1 MRAAKRFGLRIMSN
15 ETRPLT
21 GLVDAVGGAV
31 DCAAYEAGDGYAGA
45 RQALTAMTPAE
56 VVDLVKE
63 ANLRGRGGA
72 GFSTGLKWSFVR
84 QGADADG
91 GPKYLVCN
99 ADEMEPGTFKDR
111 YLLENNPHLLV
122 EGMIIG
128 AWAIQAEHG
137 YVFLRGEYHQPYR
150 QLQQAIGE
158 ASAKG
163 YLGKNIFG
171 TGFNFDLRIHKSAG
185 RYICGEETALLNA
198 LEGNRGQPRQ
208 KPPFPPASGA
218 WGRPTIVNNVET
230 FCNVPA
236 IVRGGAEWYQELG
249 RGDDAGTKL
258 YGVSGRV
265 NRPGLWELPIGTP
278 IREIVEEHAG
288 GMRPGYRLRGLLPGG
303 ASTDFLVEEHF
314 DLAMDYGTI
323 QAAGSRMG
331 TGTMILMDDRI
342 CPVDMCRNLEH
353 FFAQESCG
361 FCTPCREGLPW
372 VEALLTDIEEG
383 RAGAGDL
390 ELLERNARFIGG
402 VTNTFC
408 LHAPGAIEPLASA
421 LRYFR
426 EDFEEHIRTGVC
438 KYRQ

>member
-1 MRAAKRFGLRIMSN
+1 M
-15 ETRPLT
+15 PLT
-21 GLVDAVGGAV
+21 GQVLEVGGAV
-31 DCAAYEAGDGYAGA
+31 DCAAYEVGGGYAGA
-45 RQALTAMTPAE
+45 RQALTTMTPEE
-56 VVDLVKE
+56 VVALVKE

-72 GFSTGLKWSFVR
+72 GFATGLKWSFVR

-111 YLLENNPHLLV
+111 YLLEYNPHLLV

-137 YVFLRGEYHQPYR
+137 YVFLRGEYHEPYR
-150 QLQQAIGE
+150 QLQKAIDD
-158 ASAKG
+158 AYAKG
-163 YLGKNIFG
+163 HLGENIYG
-171 TGFNFDLRIHKSAG
+171 TGLRFDLRIHRSAG

-198 LEGNRGQPRQ
+198 LEGKRGQPRQ

-236 IVRGGAEWYQELG
+236 IVQRGAEWYQALG
-249 RGDDAGTKL
+249 KGDDAGTKL

-265 NRPGLWELPIGTP
+265 NKPGLWELPIGTT

-288 GMRPGYRLRGLLPGG
+288 GMRTGYKLRGLLPGG

-323 QAAGSRMG
+323 QEAGSRMG
-331 TGTMILMDDRI
+331 TGTMILMDDSI

-372 VEALLTDIEEG
+372 VEALLADIEEG
-383 RAGAGDL
+383 RGTEGDL
-390 ELLERNARFIGG
+390 ELLERNAMFIGG

-408 LHAPGAIEPLASA
+408 LHAPGAIEPLSSA

-426 EDFEEHIRTGVC
+426 EDFEEHIRTGKC
-438 KYRQ
+438 KYRR

>member
-1 MRAAKRFGLRIMSN
+1 MPKPAQHK
-15 ETRPLT
+15 PLT
-21 GLVDAVGGAV
+21 GLVEATGGGV
-31 DCAAYEAGDGYAGA
+31 DLTAYQAAEGYAGA
-45 RQALTAMTPAE
+45 RAALALPPAE

-63 ANLRGRGGA
+63 SNLRGRGGA

-84 QGADADG
+84 QGEAADG
-91 GPKYLVCN
+91 GPKYLVAN

-111 YLLENNPHLLV
+111 YLLERNPHLLV

-137 YVFLRGEYHQPYR
+137 YVFLRGEYHEPYR
-150 QLQQAIGE
+150 RLRQAIADAYAE
-158 ASAKG
+158 G
-163 YLGKNIFG
+163 YLGANIFG
-171 TGFNFDLRIHKSAG
+171 TGFRFDLRIHRSAG

-198 LEGNRGQPRQ
+198 LEGKRGQPRQ

-236 IVRGGAEWYQELG
+236 IARHGADWYRALG

-265 NRPGLWELPIGTP
+265 NKPGLWELPIGTS
-278 IREIVEEHAG
+278 IREIIDEHAG
-288 GMRPGYRLRGLLPGG
+288 GMRDGFRLRGLLPGG

-331 TGTMILMDDRI
+331 TGTMILMDDSI

-361 FCTPCREGLPW
+361 FCTPCRDGLPW

-383 RAGAGDL
+383 RGAPGDL
-390 ELLERNARFIGG
+390 ELLERNAQFIGG

-408 LHAPGAIEPLASA
+408 LHAPGAIEPLSSA

-426 EDFEEHIRTGVC
+426 DDFEEHIRTGKC
-438 KYRQ
+438 RYR

>member
-1 MRAAKRFGLRIMSN
+1 MTAT
-15 ETRPLT
+15 ERPLI
-21 GLVDAVGGAV
+21 GPVDAVGGPL
-31 DCAAYEAGDGYAGA
+31 DLAAYESHAGYAGA
-45 RQALTAMTPAE
+45 RAALAMDAAE
-56 VVDLVKE
+56 VIDLVKE

-72 GFSTGLKWSFVR
+72 GFPTGMKWSFVP
-84 QGADADG
+84 QGEAADG

-111 YLLENNPHLLV
+111 YLLEYNPHLLV

-128 AWAIQAEHG
+128 AWAIGAGHG
-137 YVFLRGEYHQPYR
+137 YVFLRGEYHLPYR
-150 QLQQAIGE
+150 QLQQAIDD
-158 ASAKG
+158 AYAKG
-163 YLGKNIFG
+163 YLGKGIFG
-171 TGFNFDLRIHKSAG
+171 TGFDFDLRIHRSAG

-198 LEGNRGQPRQ
+198 LEGKRAQPRQ

-236 IVRGGAEWYQELG
+236 IVRNGAQWYQALG
-249 RGDDAGTKL
+249 IGEDAGTKL

-265 NRPGLWELPIGTP
+265 RKPGLWELPIGTP
-278 IREIVEEHAG
+278 IREIVEDHAG
-288 GMRPGYRLRGLLPGG
+288 GMREGYRLRGLLPGG
-303 ASTDFLVEEHF
+303 ASTDFLVEQHF

-331 TGTMILMDDRI
+331 TGTMILMDDSI

-372 VEALLTDIEEG
+372 VEQLLTDIEEG
-383 RAGAGDL
+383 RGQEGDL
-390 ELLERNARFIGG
+390 EMLERNALFIGG

-426 EDFEEHIRTGVC
+426 EDFEQHVKTGAC
-438 KYRQ
+438 PYR